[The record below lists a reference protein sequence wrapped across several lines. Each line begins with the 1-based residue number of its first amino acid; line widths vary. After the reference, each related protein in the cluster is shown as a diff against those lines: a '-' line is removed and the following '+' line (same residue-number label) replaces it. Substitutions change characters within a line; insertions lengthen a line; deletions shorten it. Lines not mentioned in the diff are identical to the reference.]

1 MRKKPKLD
9 FATVLHLAENYQDQY
24 REMNLCL
31 SPEQNEASFRDFV
44 WQYTSAVFWGKEPNP
59 ILNPH
64 ARLY

>member
-9 FATVLHLAENYQDQY
+9 FATVLHLAEAYQDQY

-44 WQYTSAVFWGKEPNP
+44 WQYTSAVFLGK
-59 ILNPH
+59 
-64 ARLY
+64 